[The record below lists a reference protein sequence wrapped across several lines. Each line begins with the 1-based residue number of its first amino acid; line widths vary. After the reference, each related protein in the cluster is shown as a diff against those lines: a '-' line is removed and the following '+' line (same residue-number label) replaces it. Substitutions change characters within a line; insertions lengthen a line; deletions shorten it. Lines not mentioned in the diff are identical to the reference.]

1 MAPAES
7 VRQHP
12 VSSRKTAAPFFVGLF
27 NPVARRLA
35 GAGLLGPNVL
45 LTVAGRKS
53 GLPRTTPVALI
64 NVGGRRWLLGVYG
77 EVDWV
82 KNLRAAG
89 DATITIKGRSE
100 PVRAAEL
107 SISDAARFFR
117 KVLTPYIVGLPIGR
131 LLIRSLGAAD
141 ILTDPEA
148 AAQRRPVFELSP
160 AASAGG
166 QAKAEPEAQ
175 R

>member
-12 VSSRKTAAPFFVGLF
+12 VSSRKPGAPFFVGLF

-82 KNLRAAG
+82 KNSRAAG
-89 DATITIKGRSE
+89 VATITIKGRSE
-100 PVRAAEL
+100 LVHGAGL
-107 SISDAARFFR
+107 SIRDS
-117 KVLTPYIVGLPIGR
+117 GR
-131 LLIRSLGAAD
+131 L
-141 ILTDPEA
+141 
-148 AAQRRPVFELSP
+148 F
-160 AASAGG
+160 
-166 QAKAEPEAQ
+166 
-175 R
+175 

>member
-12 VSSRKTAAPFFVGLF
+12 VSSWKAGAPFFVGLF

-35 GAGLLGPNVL
+35 SAGLLGPNVL

-77 EVDWV
+77 AVDWV
-82 KNLRAAG
+82 QNLRAASH
-89 DATITIKGRSE
+89 ATVTIKGRAE
-100 PVRAAEL
+100 PVQAAEL
-107 SISDAARFFR
+107 SPSDAARFFR
-117 KVLTPYIVGLPIGR
+117 EVLTPYIGSLPIGR

-160 AASAGG
+160 DASDGG
-166 QAKAEPEAQ
+166 QARSVPQAQ